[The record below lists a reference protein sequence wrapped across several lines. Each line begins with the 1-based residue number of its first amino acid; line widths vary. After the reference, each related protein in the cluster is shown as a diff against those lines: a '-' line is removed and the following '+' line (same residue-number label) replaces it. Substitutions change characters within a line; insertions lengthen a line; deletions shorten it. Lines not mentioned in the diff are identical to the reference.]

1 MNILGS
7 KSSSKMLIRKKIQT
21 GEETNTAKKL
31 GDNTLDITKIQLVL
45 LYPDILGN
53 QAHPFSLFRG
63 QTS

>member
-45 LYPDILGN
+45 LYPDILSN